1 MEKLYLNYFKIN
13 NDNNLYNYII
23 IIMFNINRQKKTLSN
38 NVPGIQITSNASIQR
53 QAQCSTLPNQQPS
66 SNPRNKVELLPDHG
80 PLNWLQLYEKQNI
93 KIKIILMKVITILI
107 SVFENDEYKKVF
119 IKDNELKNPDQTD
132 FLIYL
137 HEQVFK
143 KSSSNHQLL
152 TNIQSMNDF
161 RKQKISIFEKKGSD
175 AESLYNPVFEQIL
188 KVIDMNTLTEL
199 FSFKT
204 AKSSTQMSFAKT
216 TKPAGLKIRPEF
228 ILNNYNL
235 KNVNLFWMCLD
246 RRVYYITPYFLYH
259 PGGDSILLRL
269 LTSSRNTVERVDKM
283 KEFQKYHRWVNETDL
298 LSSYIIGYV

>member
-1 MEKLYLNYFKIN
+1 
-13 NDNNLYNYII
+13 
-23 IIMFNINRQKKTLSN
+23 MFSINREKKTLAKE
-38 NVPGIQITSNASIQR
+38 VPGIQITSNASIER

-80 PLNWLQLYEKQNI
+80 PLNWLQLYEKRNI

-107 SVFENDEYKKVF
+107 SIFEVDEYKKVF
-119 IKDNELKNPDQTD
+119 IKDNELKNPGQTD

-143 KSSSNHQLL
+143 KSSSNHKLL
-152 TNIQSMNDF
+152 TDIQFLNDF
-161 RKQKISIFEKKGSD
+161 RKQKISIFEKKGSV
-175 AESLYNPVFEQIL
+175 AESFYNPVFEQIL

-199 FSFKT
+199 FSFKPE
-204 AKSSTQMSFAKT
+204 KSSTQCRFSKT
-216 TKPAGLKIRPEF
+216 SRLTGLKIRPEF
-228 ILNNYNL
+228 VLNNYNL
-235 KNVNLFWMCLD
+235 KNVNLFWMLLD
-246 RRVYYITPYFLYH
+246 KRVYYITPYFLYH

-269 LTSSRNTVERVDKM
+269 LTSSKNTVEKVDKM